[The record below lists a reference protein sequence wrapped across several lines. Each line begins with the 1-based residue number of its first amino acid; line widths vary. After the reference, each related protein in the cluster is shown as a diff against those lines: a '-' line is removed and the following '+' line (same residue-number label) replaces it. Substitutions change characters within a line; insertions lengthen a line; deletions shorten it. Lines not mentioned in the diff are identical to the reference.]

1 MSPDNV
7 LYAKSGMK
15 KIKIETKNILL
26 SCSSANKKKENQ
38 TRVKIFPLN
47 RSSAKFRKQ
56 EIKDSNKK
64 YDSLAINEK
73 SAKNTQSKIHTKQNK
88 RSSSEESD

>member
-26 SCSSANKKKENQ
+26 SCSSANKKK
-38 TRVKIFPLN
+38 
-47 RSSAKFRKQ
+47 RK
-56 EIKDSNKK
+56 SNK
-64 YDSLAINEK
+64 S
-73 SAKNTQSKIHTKQNK
+73 KNLPF
-88 RSSSEESD
+88 E